1 MNFRKFVCTSLFL
14 VFSFLQ
20 GNAQTDVVS
29 GNAKTYAG
37 DTLKMYSIDD
47 YITKNETLIS
57 TAIVDADGNFSFE
70 VKVKDVVLAYIDL
83 TVFKGLIFLQPNR
96 KQVIVLPEKQRI
108 AIQDQLNP
116 YFRKTEFYVKMLNK
130 DNDDLNYL
138 IPAFDKLYNQSMTE
152 VYYTRRRYTKASTDS
167 IENYLSSQFVSSNAY
182 FSEYKKYRFAL
193 LDYTAYHRS
202 KDDIVKQLFTNQEI
216 LQNNPAY
223 SELFD
228 ELFSNIFT
236 NGKTSAISIP
246 GLYKCIYDKSYYSLR
261 KTLQADP
268 KVSTERFADYL
279 ILKGLK
285 DSYYSDSFPKDAL
298 VAVAD
303 SLATGSKSKDFKK
316 IAALLS
322 ERFTTLLCGYSAP
335 DINLSDIANNEYN
348 LQKSSGKFVYLTFYN
363 PNSYS
368 AISDLELIKQVR
380 KDFPAEVLDIVTI
393 IVSQDKNDVQ
403 KFVESNKDI
412 NWKVLWY
419 NFDTELIKN
428 YNIKAFPT
436 YYLINPNGIL
446 VMNPAPSPQE
456 YFNEKFT
463 AIFRNWKNEQYRQQY
478 RDNKGVK

>member
-167 IENYLSSQFVSSNAY
+167 IENYLSSQFLSSNA
-182 FSEYKKYRFAL
+182 
-193 LDYTAYHRS
+193 
-202 KDDIVKQLFTNQEI
+202 
-216 LQNNPAY
+216 
-223 SELFD
+223 
-228 ELFSNIFT
+228 
-236 NGKTSAISIP
+236 
-246 GLYKCIYDKSYYSLR
+246 
-261 KTLQADP
+261 
-268 KVSTERFADYL
+268 
-279 ILKGLK
+279 
-285 DSYYSDSFPKDAL
+285 
-298 VAVAD
+298 
-303 SLATGSKSKDFKK
+303 
-316 IAALLS
+316 
-322 ERFTTLLCGYSAP
+322 
-335 DINLSDIANNEYN
+335 
-348 LQKSSGKFVYLTFYN
+348 
-363 PNSYS
+363 
-368 AISDLELIKQVR
+368 
-380 KDFPAEVLDIVTI
+380 
-393 IVSQDKNDVQ
+393 
-403 KFVESNKDI
+403 
-412 NWKVLWY
+412 
-419 NFDTELIKN
+419 
-428 YNIKAFPT
+428 
-436 YYLINPNGIL
+436 
-446 VMNPAPSPQE
+446 
-456 YFNEKFT
+456 
-463 AIFRNWKNEQYRQQY
+463 
-478 RDNKGVK
+478 